1 LSQVYLF
8 ADVGGTNARFVVLT
22 TPRRGLSQKGVL
34 TLKSKDFSDFSSL
47 LLEALSFF
55 KVEPRDT
62 VACIAVAG
70 PVFKGRAKL
79 TNLGWEIEERKIKVK
94 FPFKKLI
101 LVNDLF
107 AGSASLVKL
116 KKKDLK
122 LVKKGRIDK
131 GVWVAIFC
139 GTGLGVGVLVK
150 EKPLTIISTE
160 AGHIFF
166 QALDS
171 FDLKFLDFLK
181 EKQKEL
187 SYEEVLSGRGLEN
200 LYEFFHGGER
210 LSAPMITALVKMQD
224 KRAGQAVKTYFKYLG
239 RFCSQLALCYLPLG
253 GIYLSGGVIN
263 ALIDFL
269 FEKEY
274 KSVFMENFISSSRLN
289 FLLEELPIYAIGHHF
304 PVLLGCKAIVESL
317 ED

>member
-1 LSQVYLF
+1 LSKAYFL

-22 TPRRGLSQKGVL
+22 SLRRGISQKRVL
-34 TLKSKDFSDFSSL
+34 TLKSKDFSDFFSL
-47 LLEALSFF
+47 LLEALSVF
-55 KVEPRDT
+55 KVDPRNT

-70 PVFKGRAKL
+70 PVFNGRTRL
-79 TNLGWEIEERKIKVK
+79 TNLDWEIEERKIKLK
-94 FPFKKLI
+94 FPFKRLI
-101 LVNDLF
+101 FVNDLF
-107 AGSASLVKL
+107 AGSASLAKL

-122 LVKKGRIDK
+122 LVKKGRSNK
-131 GVWVAIFC
+131 GVCTAIFC
-139 GTGLGVGVLVK
+139 GTGLGVGVLVRD
-150 EKPLTIISTE
+150 KPLTLISTE

-181 EKQKEL
+181 EKQKGL

-200 LYEFFHGGER
+200 LYEFFHGER
-210 LSAPMITALVKMQD
+210 LSAPMITALAKKQD
-224 KRAGQAVKTYFKYLG
+224 ERGGQVVKTYLKYLG

-253 GIYLSGGVIN
+253 GIYLGGGVIN
-263 ALIDFL
+263 ALIDLL

-274 KSVFMENFISSSRLN
+274 KSFFMENFVSSSRLN
-289 FLLEELPIYAIGHHF
+289 FLLEKLSIYAIRHPF

-317 ED
+317 EA

>member
-1 LSQVYLF
+1 MSQAYLL
-8 ADVGGTNARFVVLT
+8 ADVGGTNARFVILT
-22 TPRRGLSQKGVL
+22 TLRRGISQKGVL
-34 TLKSKDFSDFSSL
+34 SLKSKDFSDFFLL

-70 PVFKGRAKL
+70 PVFKRRAKL
-79 TNLGWEIEERKIKVK
+79 TNLGWEIDERKIKAK

-107 AGSASLVKL
+107 AGSASLAKL

-122 LVKKGRIDK
+122 LVKEGRIDK
-131 GVWVAIFC
+131 GICVAIFC

-150 EKPLTIISTE
+150 EKPLTLISTE

-171 FDLKFLDFLK
+171 FDLKFLDFIK

-187 SYEEVLSGRGLEN
+187 SYEEVLSGRGLEH
-200 LYEFFHGGER
+200 LYEFFHGER
-210 LSAPMITALVKMQD
+210 LSAPMITALAKKQD
-224 KRAGQAVKTYFKYLG
+224 KRARQAVKAYFKYLG

-274 KSVFMENFISSSRLN
+274 KSIFMENFLSSSKLN
-289 FLLEELPIYAIGHHF
+289 FLLEELPIYAIGHPF

-317 ED
+317 EA

>member
-1 LSQVYLF
+1 MCQAYLL

-22 TPRRGLSQKGVL
+22 TPRGGISQKRVL
-34 TLKSKDFSDFSSL
+34 SLKSKDFSDFFSL
-47 LLEALSFF
+47 LLEALSVF

-70 PVFKGRAKL
+70 PVFKGRARL
-79 TNLGWEIEERKIKVK
+79 TNLGWEIEERKIKAR

-107 AGSASLVKL
+107 AGSASLAKL
-116 KKKDLK
+116 KKKDLR
-122 LVKKGRIDK
+122 LVKEGRINK
-131 GVWVAIFC
+131 GVCVAIFC

-150 EKPLTIISTE
+150 EKPLTLISTE

-200 LYEFFHGGER
+200 LYEFFHGER
-210 LSAPMITALVKMQD
+210 LSAPMITALAKKQD

-239 RFCSQLALCYLPLG
+239 RFCSQLALCYLPLR

-274 KSVFMENFISSSRLN
+274 KSVFMENFVSSFRLN
-289 FLLEELPIYAIGHHF
+289 FLLEELPIYAIGHRF

-317 ED
+317 EV

>member
-1 LSQVYLF
+1 LSQAYLL
-8 ADVGGTNARFVVLT
+8 ADVGGTNARFVILT
-22 TPRRGLSQKGVL
+22 TPRRGISQKGVL
-34 TLKSKDFSDFSSL
+34 SLKSKDFSDFFSL

-55 KVEPRDT
+55 KVEHRDT

-70 PVFKGRAKL
+70 PVFKGRARL
-79 TNLGWEIEERKIKVK
+79 TNLGWEIEERKIKTE

-107 AGSASLVKL
+107 AGSASLAKL

-122 LVKKGRIDK
+122 LVKEGRINK

-150 EKPLTIISTE
+150 EKPLTLISTE

-200 LYEFFHGGER
+200 LYEFFHGER
-210 LSAPMITALVKMQD
+210 FSAPMITALAKKQD
-224 KRAGQAVKTYFKYLG
+224 KRAGQAVKTYFKYLA

-253 GIYLSGGVIN
+253 GVYLSGGVIN

-274 KSVFMENFISSSRLN
+274 KSVFMENFVSSSRLN
-289 FLLEELPIYAIGHHF
+289 FLLEELPIYAIGHPF

-317 ED
+317 EA

>member
-1 LSQVYLF
+1 LSQAYLL

-22 TPRRGLSQKGVL
+22 TPRWGISQKRVL
-34 TLKSKDFSDFSSL
+34 SLKSKDFSDFFSL

-55 KVEPRDT
+55 KVKPRDT
-62 VACIAVAG
+62 IACIAVAG
-70 PVFKGRAKL
+70 PVFKRRAKL
-79 TNLGWEIEERKIKVK
+79 TNLGWEIDERKIKAE

-107 AGSASLVKL
+107 AGSASLAKL

-122 LVKKGRIDK
+122 LVKKGRINK
-131 GVWVAIFC
+131 GICMAIFC

-150 EKPLTIISTE
+150 EKPLTLISTE

-181 EKQKEL
+181 EKQREQ

-200 LYEFFHGGER
+200 LYEFFHGER
-210 LSAPMITALVKMQD
+210 LSAPMITALAKKQD
-224 KRAGQAVKTYFKYLG
+224 KRAGQAVKAYFKYLG

-274 KSVFMENFISSSRLN
+274 KSVFMENFVSSFRLN
-289 FLLEELPIYAIGHHF
+289 FLLKELPIYAIGHPF

-317 ED
+317 EA

>member
-1 LSQVYLF
+1 LSQAYLL

-22 TPRRGLSQKGVL
+22 TLRKGINQKRVL
-34 TLKSKDFSDFSSL
+34 TLKSKDFSDFFSL

-70 PVFKGRAKL
+70 PVFKRRAKL
-79 TNLGWEIEERKIKVK
+79 TNLGWEIDERKIKAK

-107 AGSASLVKL
+107 AGSASLAKL

-122 LVKKGRIDK
+122 LVKEGKINK
-131 GVWVAIFC
+131 GVCVAIFC

-150 EKPLTIISTE
+150 EKPLTLISTE

-171 FDLKFLDFLK
+171 FDLKFLDFIK

-200 LYEFFHGGER
+200 LYEFFHGER
-210 LSAPMITALVKMQD
+210 LSAPMITALAKKQD
-224 KRAGQAVKTYFKYLG
+224 KRAGQAVKAYFKYLG

-263 ALIDFL
+263 ALIDIL

-274 KSVFMENFISSSRLN
+274 KSVFMENFLSSSKLN
-289 FLLEELPIYAIGHHF
+289 FLLKELPIYAIGHPF

-317 ED
+317 VA

>member
-1 LSQVYLF
+1 LSQAYLL

-22 TPRRGLSQKGVL
+22 TLRRGISSKIVLS
-34 TLKSKDFSDFSSL
+34 LKSKDFSDFFSL
-47 LLEALSFF
+47 LLEALSVF
-55 KVEPRDT
+55 KVEPRNT
-62 VACIAVAG
+62 VACMAVAG
-70 PVFKGRAKL
+70 PVFKGRARI
-79 TNLGWEIEERKIKVK
+79 TNLGWEIEERKIKAK

-107 AGSASLVKL
+107 AGSASLAKL
-116 KKKDLK
+116 KKKDIK
-122 LVKKGRIDK
+122 LVKEGRINK
-131 GVWVAIFC
+131 GVCVAIFC

-150 EKPLTIISTE
+150 EKPLNLISTE

-166 QALDS
+166 QALDR

-181 EKQKEL
+181 EKEKEL

-200 LYEFFHGGER
+200 LYEFYHGER
-210 LSAPMITALVKMQD
+210 LSAPMITALAKKQD
-224 KRAGQAVKTYFKYLG
+224 KKAGQAVKTYFKYLG
-239 RFCSQLALCYLPLG
+239 KFCSQLALCYLPLR
-253 GIYLSGGVIN
+253 GIYLSGGVVN

-274 KSVFMENFISSSRLN
+274 KSFFMENFLSSSKLN
-289 FLLEELPIYAIGHHF
+289 FLLEELPIYAIGHPF

-317 ED
+317 EA

>member
-1 LSQVYLF
+1 LSQAYLL

-22 TPRRGLSQKGVL
+22 TLRRGISQKGVL
-34 TLKSKDFSDFSSL
+34 SLKSKDFSDFFSI
-47 LLEALSFF
+47 LLEALSVF

-70 PVFKGRAKL
+70 PVFKGRARI
-79 TNLGWEIEERKIKVK
+79 TNLGWEIEERKIKAE
-94 FPFKKLI
+94 FSFKKLI

-107 AGSASLVKL
+107 AGSASLAKL

-122 LVKKGRIDK
+122 LVKEGRINK
-131 GVWVAIFC
+131 GVCVATFC

-166 QALDS
+166 QALDT

-200 LYEFFHGGER
+200 LYEFIHGER
-210 LSAPMITALVKMQD
+210 LSAPMITALAKKQD
-224 KRAGQAVKTYFKYLG
+224 ERAGQAVKTYFKYLG

-253 GIYLSGGVIN
+253 GVYLSGGVIN
-263 ALIDFL
+263 ALINFL

-274 KSVFMENFISSSRLN
+274 KSVFMENFLSSSRLN
-289 FLLEELPIYAIGHHF
+289 FLLEKLPIYAIGHPF
-304 PVLLGCKAIVESL
+304 PVLLGCKAIVGSL
-317 ED
+317 EA

>member
-1 LSQVYLF
+1 MSQAYLL

-22 TPRRGLSQKGVL
+22 TLRKGINQKRVL
-34 TLKSKDFSDFSSL
+34 TLKSKDFSDFFLL

-70 PVFKGRAKL
+70 PVFKRRTKL
-79 TNLGWEIEERKIKVK
+79 TNLGWEIDERKIKAK

-107 AGSASLVKL
+107 AGSASLAKL

-122 LVKKGRIDK
+122 LVKEGRIDK
-131 GVWVAIFC
+131 GICVAIFC

-150 EKPLTIISTE
+150 EKPLTLISTE

-171 FDLKFLDFLK
+171 FDLKFLDFIK

-187 SYEEVLSGRGLEN
+187 SYEEVLSGRGLEH
-200 LYEFFHGGER
+200 LYEFFHGER
-210 LSAPMITALVKMQD
+210 LSAPMITALAKKQD
-224 KRAGQAVKTYFKYLG
+224 KRARQAVKAYFKYLG

-274 KSVFMENFISSSRLN
+274 KSIFMENFLSSSKLN
-289 FLLEELPIYAIGHHF
+289 FLLEELPIYAIGHPF

-317 ED
+317 EA

>member
-1 LSQVYLF
+1 MSQAYLL

-22 TPRRGLSQKGVL
+22 TLRKGINQKRVL
-34 TLKSKDFSDFSSL
+34 TLKSKDFSDFFSL

-70 PVFKGRAKL
+70 PVFKRRAKL
-79 TNLGWEIEERKIKVK
+79 TNLGWEIDERKIKAK

-107 AGSASLVKL
+107 AGSAALAKL

-122 LVKKGRIDK
+122 LVKEGRIDK
-131 GVWVAIFC
+131 GICVAIFC

-150 EKPLTIISTE
+150 EKPLTLISTE

-171 FDLKFLDFLK
+171 FDLKFLDFIK
-181 EKQKEL
+181 EKQREL

-200 LYEFFHGGER
+200 LYEFFHGER
-210 LSAPMITALVKMQD
+210 LSAPMITALAKKQD
-224 KRAGQAVKTYFKYLG
+224 KRAGQAVKAYFKYLG

-274 KSVFMENFISSSRLN
+274 KSVFMENFLSSSKLN
-289 FLLEELPIYAIGHHF
+289 FLLEELPIYAIGHPF

-317 ED
+317 EA

>member
-1 LSQVYLF
+1 LSQAYLL

-22 TPRRGLSQKGVL
+22 TLRKGINQKRVL
-34 TLKSKDFSDFSSL
+34 TLKSKDFSDFFSL
-47 LLEALSFF
+47 LLEALSVF
-55 KVEPRDT
+55 KVELRDT

-79 TNLGWEIEERKIKVK
+79 TNLGWEIDERKIKAK

-107 AGSASLVKL
+107 AGSAALAKQ

-122 LVKKGRIDK
+122 LVKEGRIDK
-131 GVWVAIFC
+131 GICVAIFC

-150 EKPLTIISTE
+150 EKPLTLISTE

-171 FDLKFLDFLK
+171 FDLKFLDFIK

-200 LYEFFHGGER
+200 LYEFFHGER
-210 LSAPMITALVKMQD
+210 LSAPMITALAKKQD
-224 KRAGQAVKTYFKYLG
+224 KRAGQAVKAYFKYLG

-274 KSVFMENFISSSRLN
+274 KSVFMENFLSSSKLN
-289 FLLEELPIYAIGHHF
+289 FLLEELPIYAIGHPF

-317 ED
+317 EA

>member
-1 LSQVYLF
+1 LSQAYLL

-22 TPRRGLSQKGVL
+22 TPRGGISQKRVL
-34 TLKSKDFSDFSSL
+34 SLKSKDFSHFFSL

-70 PVFKGRAKL
+70 PVFKRRAKL
-79 TNLGWEIEERKIKVK
+79 TNLGWEIDERKIKAE

-107 AGSASLVKL
+107 AGSASLAKL

-122 LVKKGRIDK
+122 LVKKGRINK
-131 GVWVAIFC
+131 GICMAIFC

-150 EKPLTIISTE
+150 EKPLTLISTE

-187 SYEEVLSGRGLEN
+187 SYEEVLSGRGFEN
-200 LYEFFHGGER
+200 LYEFFHGER
-210 LSAPMITALVKMQD
+210 LSAPMITALAKKQD
-224 KRAGQAVKTYFKYLG
+224 KRAGQAVKAYFKYLG

-274 KSVFMENFISSSRLN
+274 KSVFMENFLSSSKLN
-289 FLLEELPIYAIGHHF
+289 FLLEELPIYAIGHPF

-317 ED
+317 EA

>member
-1 LSQVYLF
+1 LSQAYLL

-22 TPRRGLSQKGVL
+22 TPRRGISQKGVL
-34 TLKSKDFSDFSSL
+34 TLKSQDFNDFSSL
-47 LLEALSFF
+47 LLKALSFF

-79 TNLGWEIEERKIKVK
+79 TNLGWEIEERKIKDK
-94 FPFKKLI
+94 FLFKKLI

-122 LVKKGRIDK
+122 LVKEGRINK
-131 GVWVAIFC
+131 GICIAIFC

-150 EKPLTIISTE
+150 EKPLTLISTE

-200 LYEFFHGGER
+200 LYEFFHGER
-210 LSAPMITALVKMQD
+210 LSAPMITALTKKQD

-239 RFCSQLALCYLPLG
+239 RFYSQLALCYLPLG

-274 KSVFMENFISSSRLN
+274 KSVFMENFVSSSRLN
-289 FLLEELPIYAIGHHF
+289 FLLEELPIYAIGHPF

-317 ED
+317 EA

>member
-1 LSQVYLF
+1 LSQAYLL

-22 TPRRGLSQKGVL
+22 TPRGGISQKRVL
-34 TLKSKDFSDFSSL
+34 SLKSKDFSDFFSL
-47 LLEALSFF
+47 LLEALSVF
-55 KVEPRDT
+55 KVEPRNT
-62 VACIAVAG
+62 VACMAVAG
-70 PVFKGRAKL
+70 PVFKGRARI
-79 TNLGWEIEERKIKVK
+79 TNLGWEIEERKIKAK

-107 AGSASLVKL
+107 AGSASLAKL

-122 LVKKGRIDK
+122 LVKEGRINK
-131 GVWVAIFC
+131 GVCVAIFC

-150 EKPLTIISTE
+150 EKPLTLISTE

-166 QALDS
+166 QALDR

-181 EKQKEL
+181 EKEKEL

-200 LYEFFHGGER
+200 LYEFYHGER
-210 LSAPMITALVKMQD
+210 LSAPMITALAKKQD
-224 KRAGQAVKTYFKYLG
+224 KKAGQAVKTYFKYLG
-239 RFCSQLALCYLPLG
+239 KFCSQLALCYLPLR
-253 GIYLSGGVIN
+253 GIYLSGGVVN

-274 KSVFMENFISSSRLN
+274 KSFFMENFLSSSKLN
-289 FLLEELPIYAIGHHF
+289 FLLEELPIYAIGHPF

-317 ED
+317 EA

>member
-1 LSQVYLF
+1 MSQVYLL

-22 TPRRGLSQKGVL
+22 TPRRGISQKGVL
-34 TLKSKDFSDFSSL
+34 TLKSKDFSDFFSL

-55 KVEPRDT
+55 KVEPRET

-70 PVFKGRAKL
+70 PVFKGRARL
-79 TNLGWEIEERKIKVK
+79 TNLGWEIEERKIKAE

-122 LVKKGRIDK
+122 LVKEGRIDK

-150 EKPLTIISTE
+150 EKPLTLISTE

-171 FDLKFLDFLK
+171 FDFKFLDFLK

-200 LYEFFHGGER
+200 LYEFFHGER
-210 LSAPMITALVKMQD
+210 LSAPMITALAKKQD

-253 GIYLSGGVIN
+253 GIYLSGGVVN

-274 KSVFMENFISSSRLN
+274 KSFFMKNFLSSSKLN
-289 FLLEELPIYAIGHHF
+289 FLLEELPIYAIGHPF

-317 ED
+317 EA

>member
-1 LSQVYLF
+1 LSQAYLL

-22 TPRRGLSQKGVL
+22 TLRKGINQKRVL
-34 TLKSKDFSDFSSL
+34 TLKSKDFSDFFSL

-70 PVFKGRAKL
+70 PVFKRRAKL
-79 TNLGWEIEERKIKVK
+79 TNLGWEIDERKIKAK

-107 AGSASLVKL
+107 AGSAALAKL

-122 LVKKGRIDK
+122 LVKEGRIDK
-131 GVWVAIFC
+131 GICVAIFC

-150 EKPLTIISTE
+150 EKPLTLISTE

-171 FDLKFLDFLK
+171 FDLKFLDFIK
-181 EKQKEL
+181 EKQREL

-200 LYEFFHGGER
+200 LYEFFHGER
-210 LSAPMITALVKMQD
+210 LSAPMITALAKKQD
-224 KRAGQAVKTYFKYLG
+224 KRAGQAVKAYFKYLG

-253 GIYLSGGVIN
+253 GIYLSGGVIT

-274 KSVFMENFISSSRLN
+274 KSVFMENFLSSSKLN
-289 FLLEELPIYAIGHHF
+289 FLLEELPIYAIGHPF

-317 ED
+317 EA

>member
-1 LSQVYLF
+1 LSQAYLL

-22 TPRRGLSQKGVL
+22 TLRKGINQKRVL
-34 TLKSKDFSDFSSL
+34 TLKSKDFSDFFSL

-70 PVFKGRAKL
+70 PVFKRRAKL
-79 TNLGWEIEERKIKVK
+79 TNLGWEIDERKIKAK

-107 AGSASLVKL
+107 AGSASLAKL

-122 LVKKGRIDK
+122 LVKEGRIDK
-131 GVWVAIFC
+131 GVCVAIFC

-150 EKPLTIISTE
+150 EKPLTLISTE

-171 FDLKFLDFLK
+171 FDLKFLDFIK
-181 EKQKEL
+181 EMQKEL

-200 LYEFFHGGER
+200 LYEFFHGER
-210 LSAPMITALVKMQD
+210 LSAPMITALAKKQD
-224 KRAGQAVKTYFKYLG
+224 KRAGQAVKAYFKYLG

-274 KSVFMENFISSSRLN
+274 KSVFMENFVSSSKLN
-289 FLLEELPIYAIGHHF
+289 FLLEELPIYAIGHPF

-317 ED
+317 EA

>member
-1 LSQVYLF
+1 LSQAYLLT
-8 ADVGGTNARFVVLT
+8 DVGGTNARFVVLT
-22 TPRRGLSQKGVL
+22 TLRRGISQKRVL
-34 TLKSKDFSDFSSL
+34 SLKSKDFSDLFSL

-70 PVFKGRAKL
+70 PVFKGRARI
-79 TNLGWEIEERKIKVK
+79 TNLGWEIEERKIKAE
-94 FPFKKLI
+94 FSFKKLI

-107 AGSASLVKL
+107 AGSAFLAKL
-116 KKKDLK
+116 KKKDLR
-122 LVKKGRIDK
+122 LVKEGKINK
-131 GVWVAIFC
+131 GVCMAIFC

-181 EKQKEL
+181 ERQKEL

-200 LYEFFHGGER
+200 LYEFFHGER
-210 LSAPMITALVKMQD
+210 LSAPMITVLAKKQD
-224 KRAGQAVKTYFKYLG
+224 KRAGQAVKAYFKYLG

-253 GIYLSGGVIN
+253 GIYLSGGVVN

-274 KSVFMENFISSSRLN
+274 KSVFMENFLSSSKLN
-289 FLLEELPIYAIGHHF
+289 FLLEELPIYAIGHPF

-317 ED
+317 EA

>member
-1 LSQVYLF
+1 MSQVYLL
-8 ADVGGTNARFVVLT
+8 ADVGGTNARFVFLT
-22 TPRRGLSQKGVL
+22 TPRRGISQKRVL
-34 TLKSKDFSDFSSL
+34 RLKSKDFSDFFSL
-47 LLEALSFF
+47 LLEALSVF

-122 LVKKGRIDK
+122 LVKEGRINK
-131 GVWVAIFC
+131 GICIAIFC

-150 EKPLTIISTE
+150 EKPLTLISTE
-160 AGHIFF
+160 AGHILF

-200 LYEFFHGGER
+200 LYEFIHGER
-210 LSAPMITALVKMQD
+210 LSAPMITALAKKQD

-274 KSVFMENFISSSRLN
+274 KSVFMENFVSSSRLN

>member
-1 LSQVYLF
+1 MSQAYLL

-22 TPRRGLSQKGVL
+22 TPRRVISQKRVL
-34 TLKSKDFSDFSSL
+34 SLKSKDFSDFFSL

-55 KVEPRDT
+55 KVEPRNT
-62 VACIAVAG
+62 VACMAVAG
-70 PVFKGRAKL
+70 PVFKGRARI
-79 TNLGWEIEERKIKVK
+79 TNLGWEIEERKIKAE

-107 AGSASLVKL
+107 AGSASLAKL

-122 LVKKGRIDK
+122 LVKEGKINK
-131 GVWVAIFC
+131 GVCVAIFC

-166 QALDS
+166 QALDR

-200 LYEFFHGGER
+200 LYEFFHGER
-210 LSAPMITALVKMQD
+210 LSAPMITALAKKQD
-224 KRAGQAVKTYFKYLG
+224 KRAGQAVRTYFKYLG
-239 RFCSQLALCYLPLG
+239 RFCSQLALCYLALG
-253 GIYLSGGVIN
+253 GIYLSGGVVN

-274 KSVFMENFISSSRLN
+274 KSFFMENFLSSSKLN
-289 FLLEELPIYAIGHHF
+289 FLLEELPIYAIGHPF

-317 ED
+317 EA

>member
-1 LSQVYLF
+1 MSQAYLL

-22 TPRRGLSQKGVL
+22 TPRRGISQKGVL
-34 TLKSKDFSDFSSL
+34 SLKSKDFSDFFSL

-70 PVFKGRAKL
+70 PVFKGRARL
-79 TNLGWEIEERKIKVK
+79 TNLGWEIDERKIKAE

-107 AGSASLVKL
+107 AGSASLAKL

-122 LVKKGRIDK
+122 LVKEGRINK
-131 GVWVAIFC
+131 GVCVAIFC

-150 EKPLTIISTE
+150 EKPLTLISTE

-171 FDLKFLDFLK
+171 IDLKFLDFLK

-200 LYEFFHGGER
+200 LYEFFHGER
-210 LSAPMITALVKMQD
+210 LSAPMITALAKKQD
-224 KRAGQAVKTYFKYLG
+224 KRARQAVKTYFKYLG

-253 GIYLSGGVIN
+253 GVYHSGGVIN
-263 ALIDFL
+263 ALIDCL

-274 KSVFMENFISSSRLN
+274 KSVFMENFLSSFRLN
-289 FLLEELPIYAIGHHF
+289 FLIEELPIYAIGHPF

-317 ED
+317 EA

>member
-1 LSQVYLF
+1 LSQAYLL

-22 TPRRGLSQKGVL
+22 TLRRGISSKIVLS
-34 TLKSKDFSDFSSL
+34 LKSKDFSDFFSL
-47 LLEALSFF
+47 LLEALSVF
-55 KVEPRDT
+55 KVEPRNT
-62 VACIAVAG
+62 VACMAVAG
-70 PVFKGRAKL
+70 PVFKGRARI
-79 TNLGWEIEERKIKVK
+79 TNLGWEIEERKIKAK

-107 AGSASLVKL
+107 AGSASLAKL

-122 LVKKGRIDK
+122 LVKEGRINK
-131 GVWVAIFC
+131 GVCVAIFC

-150 EKPLTIISTE
+150 EKPLTLISTE

-166 QALDS
+166 QALDR

-181 EKQKEL
+181 EKEKEL

-200 LYEFFHGGER
+200 LYEFYHGER
-210 LSAPMITALVKMQD
+210 LSAPMITALAKKQD
-224 KRAGQAVKTYFKYLG
+224 KKAGQAVKTYFKYLG
-239 RFCSQLALCYLPLG
+239 KFCSQLALCYLPLR
-253 GIYLSGGVIN
+253 GIYLSGGVVN

-274 KSVFMENFISSSRLN
+274 KSFFMENFLSSSKLN
-289 FLLEELPIYAIGHHF
+289 FLLEELPIYAIGHPF

-317 ED
+317 EA

>member
-1 LSQVYLF
+1 M
-8 ADVGGTNARFVVLT
+8 
-22 TPRRGLSQKGVL
+22 
-34 TLKSKDFSDFSSL
+34 
-47 LLEALSFF
+47 
-55 KVEPRDT
+55 
-62 VACIAVAG
+62 AVAG
-70 PVFKGRAKL
+70 PVFKGRARI
-79 TNLGWEIEERKIKVK
+79 TNLGWEIEERKIKAK

-107 AGSASLVKL
+107 AGSASLAKL

-122 LVKKGRIDK
+122 LVKEGRINK
-131 GVWVAIFC
+131 GVCVAIFC

-150 EKPLTIISTE
+150 EKPLTLISTE

-166 QALDS
+166 QALDR

-181 EKQKEL
+181 EKEKEL

-200 LYEFFHGGER
+200 LYEFYHGER
-210 LSAPMITALVKMQD
+210 LSAPMITALAKKQD
-224 KRAGQAVKTYFKYLG
+224 KKAGQAVKTYFKYLG
-239 RFCSQLALCYLPLG
+239 KFCSQLALCYLPLR
-253 GIYLSGGVIN
+253 GIYLSGGVVN

-274 KSVFMENFISSSRLN
+274 KSFFMENFLSSSKLN
-289 FLLEELPIYAIGHHF
+289 FLLEELPIYAIGHPF

-317 ED
+317 EA

>member
-1 LSQVYLF
+1 MSQAYLL
-8 ADVGGTNARFVVLT
+8 ADVGGTNARFVILT
-22 TPRRGLSQKGVL
+22 TLRKGINQKRVL
-34 TLKSKDFSDFSSL
+34 TLKSKDFSDFFSL
-47 LLEALSFF
+47 LLKALSFF

-70 PVFKGRAKL
+70 PVFKRRAKL
-79 TNLGWEIEERKIKVK
+79 TNLGWEIDERKIKAK
-94 FPFKKLI
+94 FPYKKLI

-107 AGSASLVKL
+107 AGSASLAKL

-122 LVKKGRIDK
+122 LVKKGRINK
-131 GVWVAIFC
+131 GICMAIFC

-150 EKPLTIISTE
+150 EKPLTLISTE

-181 EKQKEL
+181 EKQREQ

-200 LYEFFHGGER
+200 LYEFFHGER
-210 LSAPMITALVKMQD
+210 LSAPMITALAKKQD
-224 KRAGQAVKTYFKYLG
+224 KRAGQAVKAYFKYLG
-239 RFCSQLALCYLPLG
+239 KFCSQLALCYLPLG

-269 FEKEY
+269 FEKEH
-274 KSVFMENFISSSRLN
+274 KSVFMENFISSFRLN
-289 FLLEELPIYAIGHHF
+289 FLLEELPIYAIGHPF

-317 ED
+317 EA

>member
-1 LSQVYLF
+1 MSKAYLL
-8 ADVGGTNARFVVLT
+8 ADVGGTNARFVLLT
-22 TPRRGLSQKGVL
+22 TQRRGISQKRVL
-34 TLKSKDFSDFSSL
+34 TLKSKDFSNFFSL
-47 LLEALSFF
+47 LLEALSVF

-70 PVFKGRAKL
+70 PLLKGRARI
-79 TNLGWEIEERKIKVK
+79 TNLGWEIEERKIKAK
-94 FPFKKLI
+94 FPFKRLI

-107 AGSASLVKL
+107 AGSASLAKL
-116 KKKDLK
+116 KKKELK
-122 LVKKGRIDK
+122 LVKEGKINKGIC
-131 GVWVAIFC
+131 VAIFC

-150 EKPLTIISTE
+150 EKPLTLISTE

-200 LYEFFHGGER
+200 LYEFFHGER
-210 LSAPMITALVKMQD
+210 LSAPMITALAKKQD
-224 KRAGQAVKTYFKYLG
+224 KRAGQAVKTYFKYMA

-274 KSVFMENFISSSRLN
+274 KSFFMENFVSSSKLN
-289 FLLEELPIYAIGHHF
+289 FLLEELPIYAIGHPF

-317 ED
+317 EA

>member
-1 LSQVYLF
+1 LSQAYLL

-22 TPRRGLSQKGVL
+22 TLRKGINQKRVL
-34 TLKSKDFSDFSSL
+34 TLKSKDFSDFFSL

-70 PVFKGRAKL
+70 PVFKGKAKL
-79 TNLGWEIEERKIKVK
+79 TNLGWEIDERKIKAK

-101 LVNDLF
+101 FVNDLF
-107 AGSASLVKL
+107 AGSASLAKL

-122 LVKKGRIDK
+122 LVKEGRIDK
-131 GVWVAIFC
+131 GICVAIFC

-150 EKPLTIISTE
+150 EKPLTLISTE

-171 FDLKFLDFLK
+171 FDLKFLDFI
-181 EKQKEL
+181 EKKLREL

-200 LYEFFHGGER
+200 LYEFFHGER
-210 LSAPMITALVKMQD
+210 LSAPMITALAKKQD
-224 KRAGQAVKTYFKYLG
+224 KRAGQAVKAYFKYLG

-274 KSVFMENFISSSRLN
+274 KSVFMENFLSSSKLN
-289 FLLEELPIYAIGHHF
+289 FLLEELPIYAIGHPF

-317 ED
+317 EA

>member
-1 LSQVYLF
+1 MSQAYLL

-22 TPRRGLSQKGVL
+22 TLRKGINQKRVL
-34 TLKSKDFSDFSSL
+34 TLKSKDFSDFFSL

-70 PVFKGRAKL
+70 PVFKRRAKL
-79 TNLGWEIEERKIKVK
+79 TNLGWEIDERKIKAK

-107 AGSASLVKL
+107 AGSAALAKL

-122 LVKKGRIDK
+122 LVKEGRIDK
-131 GVWVAIFC
+131 GICVAIFC

-150 EKPLTIISTE
+150 EKPLTLISTE

-171 FDLKFLDFLK
+171 FDLKFLDFIK
-181 EKQKEL
+181 EKQREL

-200 LYEFFHGGER
+200 LYEFFHGER
-210 LSAPMITALVKMQD
+210 LSAPMITALAKKQD
-224 KRAGQAVKTYFKYLG
+224 KRAGQAVKAYFKYLG

-253 GIYLSGGVIN
+253 GIYLSGGVIT

-274 KSVFMENFISSSRLN
+274 KSVFMENFLSSSKLN
-289 FLLEELPIYAIGHHF
+289 FLLEELPIYAIGHPF

-317 ED
+317 EA

>member
-1 LSQVYLF
+1 LSQAYLL

-22 TPRRGLSQKGVL
+22 TLRKGINQKRVL
-34 TLKSKDFSDFSSL
+34 TLKSKDFSDFFLL

-70 PVFKGRAKL
+70 PVFKRRTKL
-79 TNLGWEIEERKIKVK
+79 TNLGWEIDERKIKAK

-107 AGSASLVKL
+107 AGSASLAKL

-122 LVKKGRIDK
+122 LVKEGRIDK
-131 GVWVAIFC
+131 GICVAIFC

-150 EKPLTIISTE
+150 EKPLTLISTE

-171 FDLKFLDFLK
+171 FDLKFLDFIK

-187 SYEEVLSGRGLEN
+187 SYEEVLSGRGLEH
-200 LYEFFHGGER
+200 LYEFFHGER
-210 LSAPMITALVKMQD
+210 LSAPMITALAKKQD
-224 KRAGQAVKTYFKYLG
+224 KRARQAVKAYFKYLG

-274 KSVFMENFISSSRLN
+274 KSIFMENFLSSSKLN
-289 FLLEELPIYAIGHHF
+289 FLLEELPIYAIGHPF

-317 ED
+317 EA

>member
-1 LSQVYLF
+1 LSQAYLL
-8 ADVGGTNARFVVLT
+8 ADVGGSNARFVVLNT
-22 TPRRGLSQKGVL
+22 LRRGISQKRVL
-34 TLKSKDFSDFSSL
+34 SLKSKDFSDFFSL

-62 VACIAVAG
+62 VACMAVAG
-70 PVFKGRAKL
+70 PVFKGRARL
-79 TNLGWEIEERKIKVK
+79 TNLGWEIEERKIKAK

-107 AGSASLVKL
+107 AGSASLAKL

-122 LVKKGRIDK
+122 LVKEGKINK
-131 GVWVAIFC
+131 GVCMAIFC

-150 EKPLTIISTE
+150 EKPLTLISTE

-166 QALDS
+166 QASDS

-200 LYEFFHGGER
+200 LYEFFHGER
-210 LSAPMITALVKMQD
+210 LSAPMITALAKKQD
-224 KRAGQAVKTYFKYLG
+224 KRAGQAVKAFFKYLG
-239 RFCSQLALCYLPLG
+239 RFCSQLALCYFPLG

-274 KSVFMENFISSSRLN
+274 KSVFMENFVSSSKLN
-289 FLLEELPIYAIGHHF
+289 FLLEELPIYAIGHPF
-304 PVLLGCKAIVESL
+304 PVLLGCKAIVENL
-317 ED
+317 EA

>member
-1 LSQVYLF
+1 MSQAYLL

-22 TPRRGLSQKGVL
+22 TPRRGISQKGVL
-34 TLKSKDFSDFSSL
+34 TLKSQDFNDFSSL
-47 LLEALSFF
+47 LLKALSFF

-79 TNLGWEIEERKIKVK
+79 TNLGWEIEERKIKDK
-94 FPFKKLI
+94 FLFKKLI

-122 LVKKGRIDK
+122 LVKEGRINK
-131 GVWVAIFC
+131 GICIAIFC

-150 EKPLTIISTE
+150 EKPLTLISTE

-200 LYEFFHGGER
+200 LYEFFHGER
-210 LSAPMITALVKMQD
+210 LSAPKITALAKKQD

-239 RFCSQLALCYLPLG
+239 RFYSQLALCYLPLG

-269 FEKEY
+269 FEKDY
-274 KSVFMENFISSSRLN
+274 KSVFMENFVSSSRLN
-289 FLLEELPIYAIGHHF
+289 FLLEELPIYAIGHPF

-317 ED
+317 EA

>member
-1 LSQVYLF
+1 MSQAYLL

-22 TPRRGLSQKGVL
+22 TPRRGISQKRVL
-34 TLKSKDFSDFSSL
+34 TLKSKDFSDFFSL

-79 TNLGWEIEERKIKVK
+79 TNLGWEIDERKIKAK

-107 AGSASLVKL
+107 AGSASLAKL

-122 LVKKGRIDK
+122 LVKKGRINK
-131 GVWVAIFC
+131 GICMAIFC

-150 EKPLTIISTE
+150 EKPLTLISTE

-171 FDLKFLDFLK
+171 FDLKFLNFLK

-200 LYEFFHGGER
+200 LYEFFHGER
-210 LSAPMITALVKMQD
+210 LSAPMITALAKKQD
-224 KRAGQAVKTYFKYLG
+224 KRAGQAVKAYFKYLG

-274 KSVFMENFISSSRLN
+274 KSVFMENFVSSFRLN
-289 FLLEELPIYAIGHHF
+289 FLLKELPIYAIGHPF

-317 ED
+317 EA

>member
-1 LSQVYLF
+1 LSQVYLL

-22 TPRRGLSQKGVL
+22 TPRRGISQKGVL
-34 TLKSKDFSDFSSL
+34 TLKSKDFSDFFSL

-55 KVEPRDT
+55 KVEPRET

-70 PVFKGRAKL
+70 PVFKGRARL
-79 TNLGWEIEERKIKVK
+79 TNLGWEIEERKIKAE

-122 LVKKGRIDK
+122 LVKEGRIDK

-150 EKPLTIISTE
+150 EKPLTLISTE

-171 FDLKFLDFLK
+171 FDFKFLDFLK

-200 LYEFFHGGER
+200 LYEFFHGER
-210 LSAPMITALVKMQD
+210 LSAPMITALAKKQD

-253 GIYLSGGVIN
+253 GIYLSGGVVN

-274 KSVFMENFISSSRLN
+274 KSFFMKNFLSSSKLN
-289 FLLEELPIYAIGHHF
+289 FLLEELPIYAIGHPF

-317 ED
+317 EA

>member
-1 LSQVYLF
+1 MSQAYLL

-22 TPRRGLSQKGVL
+22 TLRKGINQKRVL
-34 TLKSKDFSDFSSL
+34 TLKSKDFSDFFSL

-70 PVFKGRAKL
+70 PVFKRRAKL
-79 TNLGWEIEERKIKVK
+79 TNLGWEIDERKIKAK

-107 AGSASLVKL
+107 AGSASLAKL

-122 LVKKGRIDK
+122 LVKEGRIDK
-131 GVWVAIFC
+131 GIWVAIFC

-171 FDLKFLDFLK
+171 FDLKFLDFIK

-200 LYEFFHGGER
+200 LYEFFHGER
-210 LSAPMITALVKMQD
+210 LSAPMITALAKKQD
-224 KRAGQAVKTYFKYLG
+224 KRAGQAVKAYFKYLG

-274 KSVFMENFISSSRLN
+274 KSVFMENFVSSSKLN
-289 FLLEELPIYAIGHHF
+289 FLLEELPIYAIGHPF

-317 ED
+317 EA

>member
-1 LSQVYLF
+1 LSQAYLL
-8 ADVGGTNARFVVLT
+8 ADVGGTNARFVFLT

-34 TLKSKDFSDFSSL
+34 TLKSKDFSDFFSL
-47 LLEALSFF
+47 LLEALSVF

-70 PVFKGRAKL
+70 PVFKGRARL
-79 TNLGWEIEERKIKVK
+79 TNLGWEIEERKIKAK

-107 AGSASLVKL
+107 AGSASLAKL

-122 LVKKGRIDK
+122 LVKEGRINK
-131 GVWVAIFC
+131 GVCVAIFC

-150 EKPLTIISTE
+150 EKPLTLISTE

-171 FDLKFLDFLK
+171 FDLTFLDFLK

-210 LSAPMITALVKMQD
+210 LSAPMITALAKKQD
-224 KRAGQAVKTYFKYLG
+224 KRAGQAVKNYFKYLG

-263 ALIDFL
+263 ALVDFL

-274 KSVFMENFISSSRLN
+274 KSVFMENFVSSSKLN
-289 FLLEELPIYAIGHHF
+289 FLLEELPIYVIGHPF

-317 ED
+317 EA

>member
-1 LSQVYLF
+1 LSQAYLL
-8 ADVGGTNARFVVLT
+8 ADVGGTNARFVLLT
-22 TPRRGLSQKGVL
+22 TLRRDIIQKRVL
-34 TLKSKDFSDFSSL
+34 NLKSKDFSDFFSL
-47 LLEALSFF
+47 LLEALSVF

-70 PVFKGRAKL
+70 PVFKGRARL
-79 TNLGWEIEERKIKVK
+79 TNLGWEIDERKIKAK

-101 LVNDLF
+101 LANDLF
-107 AGSASLVKL
+107 AGSASLAKL
-116 KKKDLK
+116 KKKDLRY
-122 LVKKGRIDK
+122 VKEGRSNK
-131 GVWVAIFC
+131 GVSIAIFC

-150 EKPLTIISTE
+150 EKPLTLISTE

-166 QALDS
+166 QALDR

-200 LYEFFHGGER
+200 LYEFFHGER
-210 LSAPMITALVKMQD
+210 LSAPMITALAKKQD
-224 KRAGQAVKTYFKYLG
+224 ERAGQAVKTYFKYLG

-274 KSVFMENFISSSRLN
+274 KSVFMENFLSSSKLN
-289 FLLEELPIYAIGHHF
+289 FLLEELPIYAIGHPF

-317 ED
+317 EA